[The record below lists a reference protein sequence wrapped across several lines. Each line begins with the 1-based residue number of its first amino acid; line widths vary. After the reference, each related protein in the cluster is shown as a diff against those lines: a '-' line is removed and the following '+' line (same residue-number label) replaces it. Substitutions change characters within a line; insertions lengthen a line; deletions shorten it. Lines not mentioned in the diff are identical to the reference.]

1 MRILLG
7 PVPEEGTYI
16 ELSEGIRDYLFC
28 NCGIKKVKTV
38 LLHKTTGNRE
48 IRMRIFRVCEANLLR
63 RALKCAAATAFAV
76 LVLAAPCF
84 TAETAGL
91 IKISGAIGPIT
102 ASYIQRAMALASRQ
116 HYCCLII
123 QLDTP
128 GGLLSSTKDIV
139 QTLLSPTVPTVVYV
153 APAGATATSAGCF
166 VTLAA
171 DIAAMAPG
179 TSIGAAHPVEMG
191 GRGAST
197 DSVMKQKLENY
208 ASSFIESIAHKRN
221 RNVEWAKSSVR
232 QSAAITA
239 EQALSMKVIDVLA
252 PSAAEVLKQID
263 GRVIGGMLLH
273 TSSAQIVPIPMLAR
287 ERIFQRLWGPEVMY
301 ILMLVAIYGIIGELS
316 NPGTILPA
324 VAGIIALVLAL
335 FMASILP
342 VNITG
347 VVLIVLA
354 VCLFVADAF
363 APTHGVLTAG
373 GIVSFVVGSMLLFDT
388 AQSAFRLS
396 LALIIPATAVT
407 ALFFVAVLGAGL
419 RAQLLPKRTGKEAM
433 AGKTGTAQTA
443 VTPDGGTVFV
453 EGEYWN
459 AHSDVAVE
467 RGAPVEV
474 VEVKGLTLTI
484 RPVTRE
490 KTV

>member
-1 MRILLG
+1 MH
-7 PVPEEGTYI
+7 E
-16 ELSEGIRDYLFC
+16 
-28 NCGIKKVKTV
+28 
-38 LLHKTTGNRE
+38 TTGNPE
-48 IRMRIFRVCEANLLR
+48 IRMRIFDVHAANLLR
-63 RALKCAAATAFAV
+63 RISWCGAVMACAV
-76 LVLAAPCF
+76 LARAVPCF

-171 DIAAMAPG
+171 DVAAMAPG

-191 GRGAST
+191 GGGATST

-252 PSAAEVLKQID
+252 PSAADVLKQID
-263 GRVIGGMLLH
+263 GRVIDAVPIH

-287 ERIFQRLWGPEVMY
+287 EKIFQRLWGPEVMY

-363 APTHGVLTAG
+363 APTHGVLTVG
-373 GIVSFVVGSMLLFDT
+373 GIVSFAVGSMLLFDT

-396 LALIIPATAVT
+396 LSLIIPATAVT

-443 VTPDGGTVFV
+443 VTRDGGTVFV

-459 AHSDVAVE
+459 AHSNVAVAQ
-467 RGAPVEV
+467 GASVEV

-484 RPVTRE
+484 RPITRE